1 MFIEDDDLSGTRQRF
16 QTLQE
21 SDFSEDRESEEHK
34 ELWGRTPG
42 CDGQVVPA
50 SGGGVKCT
58 KCRGWF
64 CY

>member
-1 MFIEDDDLSGTRQRF
+1 MFIEENEALKQ
-16 QTLQE
+16 LQGAGLME
-21 SDFSEDRESEEHK
+21 ADFSEDRESEEHK
-34 ELWGRTPG
+34 ELWGRTEG
-42 CDGQVVPA
+42 CDGLVVSA